1 VARIKKTA
9 AAAIVADCGSC
20 RMQLGGLSG
29 LATLDPAE
37 VLSESLGITLTK
49 TKT

>member
-1 VARIKKTA
+1 VQAISLIRKTGA
-9 AAAIVADCGSC
+9 GAIVADCGSC

-37 VLSESLGITLTK
+37 VISESLGITDQK
-49 TKT
+49 